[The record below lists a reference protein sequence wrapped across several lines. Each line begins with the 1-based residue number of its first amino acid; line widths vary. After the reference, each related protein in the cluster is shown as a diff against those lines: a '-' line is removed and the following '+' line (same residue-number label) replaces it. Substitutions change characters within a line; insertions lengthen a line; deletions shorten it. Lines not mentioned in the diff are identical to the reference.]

1 MTAVIVDVGLVV
13 VGLEHV
19 ATAVAAAV
27 DVAAAAGFL
36 SAASPLNQDYPSRIR
51 TQLCLP
57 PENSPTQKL
66 VFILTPNHGKEQP
79 GNALSCIFP
88 AI

>member
-19 ATAVAAAV
+19 ATAV
-27 DVAAAAGFL
+27 AAAGFL

-79 GNALSCIFP
+79 GNAFSCIFP